1 MRCKEHYIQRIMKLN
16 QKYQGLKKMNAKLV
30 TENKSRKQ
38 MLDEAERDNDE
49 LLVENI
55 ELQAQSKQLQKF
67 EEQHSDMHNEILKGR
82 ELNMEWGGGTWCVV
96 EQGGPVLFTFFGI
109 LDVHP

>member
-49 LLVENI
+49 LLDENI
-55 ELQAQSKQLQKF
+55 ELEAQSKQLQKF
-67 EEQHSDMHNEILKGR
+67 EEQHFDMHNEIIKVR
-82 ELNMEWGGGTWCVV
+82 YLNMDYTTLIWDLTQEV
-96 EQGGPVLFTFFGI
+96 
-109 LDVHP
+109 